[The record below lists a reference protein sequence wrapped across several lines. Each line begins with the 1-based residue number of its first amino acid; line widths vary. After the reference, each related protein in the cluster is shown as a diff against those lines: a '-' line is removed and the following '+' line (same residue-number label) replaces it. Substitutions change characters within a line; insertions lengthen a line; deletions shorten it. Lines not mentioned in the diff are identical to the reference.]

1 MPFFLT
7 LRSVQILPDP
17 KVVVGIKMELF
28 GATTI
33 TKKIILEGGLIA
45 VGNGS
50 GSGSGSDAT
59 VGANDAPLIIFET
72 TSHYDYDHTGYT
84 NFSPDF
90 STCSKYSACK
100 CQDCKVK
107 HDGVINTIN
116 ALTASIKKMA
126 SNMGVFPSKR
136 ISYPYTPLE
145 IKAAKRRRK
154 DTSKASSNIE
164 ISKITMPLSLSY
176 ADVQCVRAI
185 REKHEPKKVDV
196 TVEATAKEHNV
207 TVDNPSTAFKE
218 EEKHIDVIFYYLQ
231 KKDKLQI
238 QEQYRYTT
246 GNYLYK
252 VYINNAY
259 DRNCGPF
266 VTAYAEYLSDE
277 LQVPNGGLDDG
288 LLHKRYAALLWKYGE
303 AKSQKPY
310 SSDVKD
316 PRRPKLNFVT
326 PDEEKL
332 VHID

>member
-1 MPFFLT
+1 
-7 LRSVQILPDP
+7 
-17 KVVVGIKMELF
+17 MELF

-33 TKKIILEGGLIA
+33 IRKIILEGGLVA
-45 VGNGS
+45 VNNGS
-50 GSGSGSDAT
+50 GSGSGRDAAI
-59 VGANDAPLIIFET
+59 GANDAPLIVFET

-90 STCSKYSACK
+90 STCSKCSACK

-126 SNMGVFPSKR
+126 SNRGVFPSKR
-136 ISYPYTPLE
+136 ISYPYIPLE

-164 ISKITMPLSLSY
+164 ISKITTPLSLSY
-176 ADVQCVRAI
+176 ADVQCARAT

-207 TVDNPSTAFKE
+207 TVDDPSTTSKE
-218 EEKHIDVIFYYLQ
+218 EEKV
-231 KKDKLQI
+231 
-238 QEQYRYTT
+238 E
-246 GNYLYK
+246 
-252 VYINNAY
+252 
-259 DRNCGPF
+259 P
-266 VTAYAEYLSDE
+266 AEYLSDE

-303 AKSQKPY
+303 AKAQKPY
-310 SSDVKD
+310 ASDVKD